1 MKNIIFIAPPAAGKG
16 TQSNM
21 LKDKYG
27 YVHISVGDLLR
38 KEVALETASGKA
50 VKNIIEKGEL
60 VADDLVFAILEKH
73 LRNIVGKPFIL
84 GGFPRTLNQ
93 AKTLDK
99 FLNDYEVIY
108 LDLAKEKAVK
118 RMLNRLV
125 CECGKSYNL
134 DDETLKP
141 KTEGFCDNCG
151 KKLVK
156 RDDDNVEIFAK
167 RYDNFLTNIEPIKD
181 YYKAK
186 NKLHMIDV
194 NRNIND
200 IFEDISEIVAND

>member
-84 GGFPRTLNQ
+84 DGFPRTLNQ

-99 FLNDYEVIY
+99 FLND
-108 LDLAKEKAVK
+108 
-118 RMLNRLV
+118 
-125 CECGKSYNL
+125 
-134 DDETLKP
+134 
-141 KTEGFCDNCG
+141 
-151 KKLVK
+151 
-156 RDDDNVEIFAK
+156 
-167 RYDNFLTNIEPIKD
+167 
-181 YYKAK
+181 
-186 NKLHMIDV
+186 
-194 NRNIND
+194 
-200 IFEDISEIVAND
+200 

>member
-50 VKNIIEKGEL
+50 VKNIIDSGEL

-84 GGFPRTLNQ
+84 DGFPRTLNQ

-125 CECGKSYNL
+125 CECGKSYYL
-134 DDETLKP
+134 GDETLKP

-167 RYDNFLTNIEPIKD
+167 RYDNFLTNIEPIKN

>member
-84 GGFPRTLNQ
+84 DGFPRTLNQ